1 MHPMEQISETAEA
14 RRWVQRQR
22 RRDDEACGRSADDGT
37 AKVAVVPTMGALHE
51 GHLALVRAA
60 LKECGCVIVSVFV
73 NPTQFGPG
81 EDLDRYPRS
90 LREDVRQL
98 ERAGAGAVF
107 IPSAETIYPEGFS
120 TYVEPPAVARKLE
133 GAYRPGHFRGVCTI
147 VLKLF
152 HILPASHAWFGKKDY
167 QQWRVIEAMARD
179 LSMPI
184 EIVAGETVREPDG
197 MAMSSRNRY
206 LSPAERRRG
215 PVLYGALKAAAAA
228 LAEGQRDGVT
238 LQRQMVRWLR
248 GEIPLP
254 GYERLSVDWLDY
266 VAIVDAQTMRPLE
279 TIDRPAVALV
289 AARIGDTRL
298 IDNLELIPPN

>member
-1 MHPMEQISETAEA
+1 MERISEPAEA
-14 RRWVQRQR
+14 RRWVRRQR
-22 RRDDEACGRSADDGT
+22 RRDDEAPERVSRDGT

-51 GHLALVRAA
+51 GHLALVRAG
-60 LKECGCVIVSVFV
+60 LKECGSVMVSIFV

-90 LREDVRQL
+90 LQEDFRQL

-107 IPSAETIYPEGFS
+107 VPSAETIYPEGFS
-120 TYVEPPAVARKLE
+120 TYVDPPAVARKLE
-133 GAYRPGHFRGVCTI
+133 GAYRPGHFRGVCTV

-215 PVLYGALKAAAAA
+215 GVLFGALKAAETA
-228 LAEGQRDGVT
+228 LAEGQRDAVT

-248 GEIPLP
+248 GEIPLA
-254 GYERLSVDWLDY
+254 GYEGLSVDWLDY
-266 VAIVDAQTMRPLE
+266 VAIVDAQSLRPVE

-298 IDNLELIPPN
+298 IDNLELMPPN